1 MGTLPSADPLVVER
15 RRIGTAAIVPALS
28 VVLLWVVHAFDRV
41 YALDL
46 ARFGILPRAAK
57 GLIGILVSPFVH
69 ADLEHLINNSAPL
82 FVLGWMLVYFYPK
95 VSGRVTLISWLVGGL
110 WVWLT
115 ARESLHI
122 GASGIVYGLA
132 AFLFTSGVIRK
143 QRGLMTV
150 SLIIVF
156 LYGSMWWG
164 VLPLIP
170 HMSYESHFFG
180 AAAGVVLAFVYRHVP
195 PAHVAPPIEFP
206 EEEEEAPL
214 EADEVDDQH
223 LRAQRELAAQ
233 GVEPP
238 DDMLWPDE
246 STDPFGPAYRSSAT
260 GPLRDPWKG
269 RQRPPSSDGEE

>member
-1 MGTLPSADPLVVER
+1 MEAPVHDARWVER
-15 RRIGTAAIVPALS
+15 RRIFTAALMPAMA
-28 VVLLWVVHAFDRV
+28 VVALWVAYAFDRV
-41 YALDL
+41 YGLDL
-46 ARFGILPRAAK
+46 AQYGIMPRTAK
-57 GLIGILVSPFVH
+57 GLWGILVSPFVH
-69 ADLEHLINNSAPL
+69 ADLEHLFNNSTPI

-95 VSGRVTLISWLVGGL
+95 VSGRVVAVSWLMGGL
-110 WVWLT
+110 WVWAT
-115 ARESLHI
+115 ARESYHI

-132 AFLFTSGVIRK
+132 AFLFTSGVIRR

-164 VLPLIP
+164 VLPLVP

-180 AAAGVVLAFVYRHVP
+180 AAAGVVLAFMYRGVP

-206 EEEEEAPL
+206 EEDEEPPL
-214 EADEVDDQH
+214 EADEVDVQR
-223 LRAQRELAAQ
+223 LREESEPMANAI
-233 GVEPP
+233 EPP

-246 STDPFGPAYRSSAT
+246 SMDPFGPAYRSSAT

-269 RQRPPSSDGEE
+269 RQRPPSSDGDE

>member
-1 MGTLPSADPLVVER
+1 MDPDPRDHPETVER
-15 RRIGTAAIVPALS
+15 RRLFTAALMPALA
-28 VVLLWVVHAFDRV
+28 VVTLWLAFAYDRV

-46 ARFGILPRAAK
+46 ARYGILPRTFK
-57 GLIGILVSPFVH
+57 GLAGILISPFVH
-69 ADLEHLINNSAPL
+69 ADLEHLVNNSAPL
-82 FVLGWMLVYFYPK
+82 FVLGWLLVYFYPK
-95 VSGRVTLISWLVGGL
+95 VAGRVTLISWLVGGI
-110 WVWLT
+110 WVWAT

-132 AFLFTSGVIRK
+132 AFLFTSGVIRR

-164 VLPLIP
+164 MLPLIP

-180 AAAGVVLAFVYRHVP
+180 ALAGVVLAFVYRKVP

-206 EEEEEAPL
+206 EEEEEGPL
-214 EADEVDDQH
+214 EADEVDDQQ
-223 LRAQRELAAQ
+223 LRAQRHPATPGA
-233 GVEPP
+233 EPP
-238 DDMLWPDE
+238 DDLLWPDE
-246 STDPFGPAYRSSAT
+246 GTDPFGPAYRSSAT

-269 RQRPPSSDGEE
+269 RQRPPSTDGEE